1 MKIPSLMRVPKYKRF
16 NFEPRHYDPVKEELK
31 NRTETIKQQLNKET
45 SNETDEDAVKQR
57 ISQAFVRDKRKSSA
71 GVNGLQLGIV
81 FLISVT
87 FIAFLYIGF
96 YAFLITGVI
105 IFLYILQQK
114 GVFDTRQSQIATGEE
129 TIDSPHS
136 RITGQF
142 REGKYFVKERGKK
155 RNGWYKLFLLV
166 VTAGVA
172 AAYYF
177 FQINGI
183 MALILIFILLILF
196 IKESN
201 KTQ

>member
-129 TIDSPHS
+129 TIDSPQS

-155 RNGWYKLFLLV
+155 
-166 VTAGVA
+166 
-172 AAYYF
+172 
-177 FQINGI
+177 
-183 MALILIFILLILF
+183 
-196 IKESN
+196 
-201 KTQ
+201 